1 MKISRVRIRGF
12 GKFENE
18 EISFG
23 KGLNVIYGPNE
34 SGKTTL
40 ASFILYTLSGFSPD
54 EIERYRPWSGIEMGG
69 ELVVET
75 EEGTTTVDLD
85 PENPSSERLL
95 SREEFEVSSYIPEEG
110 GLEVF
115 SGVSGVVVARLRKRM
130 EKMEKVEKIIQLLK
144 SEQDIYEKLS
154 EREKEIKGKLEKLED
169 EIDELLK
176 KLEEEKALR
185 RRYVE
190 SKKKL
195 EKLRKD
201 LGKLKDE
208 LLAAKIVKAR
218 KVWKEMDELRLKIS
232 SLGVEISNL
241 KKFTRYPQ
249 EKIDRIWEIKKEIDE
264 IDRKLNSL
272 KQDLAKREEE
282 LKVLEQRKMVLE
294 EILKVSEGEDIDKVM
309 LKVKNLEL
317 SLKMLEEK
325 KRPKGFDER
334 WRFFESILDVDER
347 IDHFRE
353 VNERLERTEKSL
365 EEMERELENTERDL
379 SDIRSKMGVR
389 NTLTLIFLVLAGGL
403 IAGGYLTG
411 LLFYLSIAAAVST
424 GLALALFLSTGELR
438 RARSNLEGEIERLK
452 VNIEVLSK
460 KAESLKEEIESF
472 LKRSGFSSPRE
483 LISEYERYLKWKES
497 VKDQVKSDDVR
508 LVEEEIREGLKE
520 FFEEVEGDYSSLISE
535 LKEKASE
542 YAILREKVS
551 SLRLSIE
558 GTKAAIDEL
567 VRKKESLIEERD
579 SLFEEMGCEDYSG
592 CKEIE
597 LKREQHDRLVEE
609 REKLEER
616 MSELK
621 EIWKELKNY
630 HDLEIPEGIDTEKLD
645 SIEVISTRIES
656 TEMEISELETRMK
669 ELLED
674 IEKAKVNLKEIRE
687 KIGEKRRLELQHGM
701 IEEEMKI
708 FPEVTKLFSEIK
720 DEFVGK
726 YKGIFEKKFK
736 EYSEKIIGK
745 SFEVEVGED
754 LSLSIKS
761 AEGGA
766 ERLSRATRDQV
777 ELSYKLA
784 LYDALS
790 PEDPYP
796 LIVDNALTRYDDD
809 RLKIT
814 VDLLK
819 EKAKERQVIIT
830 TSDTRVLNLVPK
842 RSVKELQSP

>member
-1 MKISRVRIRGF
+1 MKISKVRIKGF

-23 KGLNVIYGPNE
+23 KGLNVVYGPNE

-40 ASFILYTLSGFSPD
+40 ANFILYTLSGFSPD

-130 EKMEKVEKIIQLLK
+130 EKMEKVEKIVQLLK

-154 EREKEIKGKLEKLED
+154 EREKEIRGKLEKLES
-169 EIDELLK
+169 EIDELLR

-195 EKLRKD
+195 ENLKKD
-201 LGKLKDE
+201 LERLRDE
-208 LLAAKIVKAR
+208 LLAARIMKSR
-218 KVWKEMDELRLKIS
+218 EVWKEMDELRLKIS
-232 SLGVEISNL
+232 SLGVEISEL

-249 EKIDRIWEIKKEIDE
+249 EKLDRIWEIKKEIEE
-264 IDRKLNSL
+264 IDKKLNSL
-272 KQDLAKREEE
+272 KQDLMKREEE

-294 EILKVSEGEDIDKVM
+294 ELLKVSESEDIDKVM
-309 LKVKNLEL
+309 LKIKNLEL

-325 KRPKGFDER
+325 RRPRGFDER
-334 WRFFESILDVDER
+334 WKFFESIFDIEER
-347 IDHFRE
+347 MAHFRE
-353 VNERLERTEKSL
+353 MSEKFERTEKNL
-365 EEMERELENTERDL
+365 EDMERELESTERDL
-379 SDIRSKMGVR
+379 RDIKSKMGVR

-411 LLFYLSIAAAVST
+411 LLFYFSIAAAVST

-438 RARSNLEGEIERLK
+438 RARSNLEGEVERLK

-460 KAESLKEEIESF
+460 KSESLREDIENF

-483 LISEYERYLKWKES
+483 LISEYERYVKWKES
-497 VKDQVKSDDVR
+497 VKDQVQSDDVR

-520 FFEEVEGDYSSLISE
+520 FFDEIEGDYASLIAE
-535 LKEKASE
+535 LKDKASE
-542 YAILREKVS
+542 YAILREKIS

-558 GTKAAIDEL
+558 GAKAAIDEL
-567 VRKKESLIEERD
+567 VRKRDSLIEERD
-579 SLFEEMGCEDYSG
+579 SLFEELSCEDYSG
-592 CKEIE
+592 CEEIE
-597 LKREQHDRLVEE
+597 EKRKMHDKLVEE

-616 MSELK
+616 MNELK

-630 HDLEIPEGIDTEKLD
+630 HDLEIPEGVNTEKLD
-645 SIEVISTRIES
+645 SIEVISTRIEN
-656 TEMEISELETRMK
+656 TEMEISELEMRMK

-674 IEKAKVNLKEIRE
+674 IENAKVNVKELRE
-687 KIGEKRRLELQHGM
+687 KIGEKRKLELQHKM
-701 IEEEMKI
+701 VEEEIKV
-708 FPEVTKLFSEIK
+708 FPEVTKLFSSIK
-720 DEFVGK
+720 DEFVGR

-745 SFEVEVGED
+745 SFEIEVGDD
-754 LSLSIKS
+754 LSLNIKS
-761 AEGGA
+761 AEGGT

-796 LIVDNALTRYDDD
+796 LIVDNALTRYDDE

-819 EKAKERQVIIT
+819 EKAKERQVILT
-830 TSDTRVLNLVPK
+830 TSDTRVLGLVPK